1 MEKPVENL
9 PWVEKYR
16 PNALQ
21 ELISHEDII
30 GTIRKFIQEDKL
42 PHLVTFFNDNSS
54 LNSIQ
59 IADCNFNLIKLS
71 TYLVNFNLLI
81 NYVVPFLLSTVCID
95 V

>member
-42 PHLVTFFNDNSS
+42 PHLVTFFNDN
-54 LNSIQ
+54 
-59 IADCNFNLIKLS
+59 
-71 TYLVNFNLLI
+71 
-81 NYVVPFLLSTVCID
+81 
-95 V
+95 

>member
-1 MEKPVENL
+1 MEKAAENL

-42 PHLVTFFNDNSS
+42 PHLVIHINSS
-54 LNSIQ
+54 FPSLCFGSILFKLLN
-59 IADCNFNLIKLS
+59 
-71 TYLVNFNLLI
+71 
-81 NYVVPFLLSTVCID
+81 
-95 V
+95 